1 MLATMQATFDTLTA
15 ARRLTDAGM
24 PREQAEAVAETARQ
38 AASREDLVTKADLK
52 ADLAN
57 LEARL
62 TWRIF
67 VVVGVVNGLLFA
79 ALKLVP

>member
-1 MLATMQATFDTLTA
+1 MLAVMQATFDTLAA
-15 ARRLTDAGM
+15 ARRLEGVGM
-24 PREQAEAVAETARQ
+24 NRQQAEAVAETARE
-38 AASREDLVTKADLK
+38 AASCENLVTKADLK
-52 ADLAN
+52 ADLAD